1 MKIVGHE
8 KKELLDGHAENRCLA
23 TFLCA
28 APFTESLNHTTQTR
42 KKKTWKHV
50 YTHTHTHTIQ
60 HNTTPKKLLVV
71 RPLCVFIVFEDK
83 VIPSHFYVLCT
94 RRQRHTHTHIHGN
107 TRRHTLPR
115 LVFWPLK
122 SFLLSFMLHTYTPF
136 ETNTPLFPSCS
147 RLARSPLREPSR
159 EPCEQ
164 LSSESL

>member
-42 KKKTWKHV
+42 KKKHGN
-50 YTHTHTHTIQ
+50 THTHTHTIQ

-94 RRQRHTHTHIHGN
+94 RRQRHTHTHTH
-107 TRRHTLPR
+107 TREHAQTHAPSTRFLTLEILLAVIYATHIHTLRNEHP
-115 LVFWPLK
+115 LV
-122 SFLLSFMLHTYTPF
+122 SFLQQISQIP
-136 ETNTPLFPSCS
+136 
-147 RLARSPLREPSR
+147 A
-159 EPCEQ
+159 
-164 LSSESL
+164 

>member
-42 KKKTWKHV
+42 KKKIWKHV

-94 RRQRHTHTHIHGN
+94 RRQRHTHTH
-107 TRRHTLPR
+107 
-115 LVFWPLK
+115 
-122 SFLLSFMLHTYTPF
+122 TYTGTRADTRSLDSFFDPW
-136 ETNTPLFPSCS
+136 NPSCCH
-147 RLARSPLREPSR
+147 LCYTHTHPSKR
-159 EPCEQ
+159 TPPCF
-164 LSSESL
+164 LPAAD

>member
-42 KKKTWKHV
+42 KKTWKHV

-94 RRQRHTHTHIHGN
+94 RKQRHTHTHTH
-107 TRRHTLPR
+107 TREHAQTHAPSTRFLTLEILLAVIYATHIHTLRNEHP
-115 LVFWPLK
+115 LV
-122 SFLLSFMLHTYTPF
+122 SFLQQISQIP
-136 ETNTPLFPSCS
+136 
-147 RLARSPLREPSR
+147 A
-159 EPCEQ
+159 
-164 LSSESL
+164 

>member
-42 KKKTWKHV
+42 KKNMETRI
-50 YTHTHTHTIQ
+50 HTHTIQ

-94 RRQRHTHTHIHGN
+94 RRQRHTHTHTYTG
-107 TRRHTLPR
+107 TRAAHAPSTRFLTLEILLAVIYATHIHTLRNEHP
-115 LVFWPLK
+115 LV
-122 SFLLSFMLHTYTPF
+122 SFLQQISQIP
-136 ETNTPLFPSCS
+136 
-147 RLARSPLREPSR
+147 A
-159 EPCEQ
+159 
-164 LSSESL
+164 

>member
-94 RRQRHTHTHIHGN
+94 RKQRHTHTHTH
-107 TRRHTLPR
+107 TREHAQTHAPSTRFLTLEILLAVIYATHIHTLRNEHP
-115 LVFWPLK
+115 LV
-122 SFLLSFMLHTYTPF
+122 SFLQQISQIP
-136 ETNTPLFPSCS
+136 
-147 RLARSPLREPSR
+147 A
-159 EPCEQ
+159 
-164 LSSESL
+164 

>member
-94 RRQRHTHTHIHGN
+94 RRQRHTHIYTHTREHAQTHAPSTRFLTLEILLAVIYATHIH
-107 TRRHTLPR
+107 TLRNEHP
-115 LVFWPLK
+115 LV
-122 SFLLSFMLHTYTPF
+122 SFLQQISQIP
-136 ETNTPLFPSCS
+136 
-147 RLARSPLREPSR
+147 A
-159 EPCEQ
+159 
-164 LSSESL
+164 

>member
-94 RRQRHTHTHIHGN
+94 RRQRHTHTHTH
-107 TRRHTLPR
+107 TREHAQTHAPSTRFLTLEILLAVIYATHIHTLRNEHP
-115 LVFWPLK
+115 LV
-122 SFLLSFMLHTYTPF
+122 SFLQQISQIP
-136 ETNTPLFPSCS
+136 
-147 RLARSPLREPSR
+147 A
-159 EPCEQ
+159 
-164 LSSESL
+164 

>member
-94 RRQRHTHTHIHGN
+94 RRQRHTHTHTYTG
-107 TRRHTLPR
+107 TRAAHAPSTRFLTLEILLAVIYATHIHTLRNEHP
-115 LVFWPLK
+115 LV
-122 SFLLSFMLHTYTPF
+122 SFLQQISQIP
-136 ETNTPLFPSCS
+136 
-147 RLARSPLREPSR
+147 A
-159 EPCEQ
+159 
-164 LSSESL
+164 